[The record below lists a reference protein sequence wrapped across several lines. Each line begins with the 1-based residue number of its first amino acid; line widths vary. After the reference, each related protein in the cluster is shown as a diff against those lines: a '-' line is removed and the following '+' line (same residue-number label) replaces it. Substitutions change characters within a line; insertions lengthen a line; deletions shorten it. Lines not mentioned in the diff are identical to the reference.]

1 MPLKENI
8 ARAARP
14 LFARGGRPTVAQI
27 AAAAGISRATFH
39 RVYGSRDE
47 LIRELEVLPDPGS
60 RERILAAAIEMVG
73 RTGLD
78 RLSMD
83 ELAAAAGVSRASVY
97 RLFPGKAALFGALVR
112 AYSPMETIAAT
123 MERLGGRP
131 PEEVMP
137 ELARA
142 VAAELKGRLGMVR
155 TMIFEVTR
163 LAPDTSEGVDFALTR
178 GIGVVLGY
186 MVGQMAAGRLRAMH
200 PVLAMQAFVGPLLVH
215 MITRDLAEER
225 LGFDLPLEEAA
236 GELALAWVRAM
247 RPETSS

>member
-1 MPLKENI
+1 MPTRQKI
-8 ARAARP
+8 ASAARP
-14 LFARGGRPTVAQI
+14 LFARGDRPTVADI

-47 LIRELEVLPDPGS
+47 LIRELDVSPDPDS
-60 RERILAAAIEMVG
+60 RKRVLEAAIEMLG

-78 RLSMD
+78 GLSMD

-97 RLFPGKAALFGALVR
+97 RLFPGKAALFAALVR

-137 ELARA
+137 ELART
-142 VAAELKGRLGMVR
+142 VAAELKSRLGIVR
-155 TMIFEVTR
+155 TMLFEVTS
-163 LAPDTSEGVDFALTR
+163 LAPDTTEAVDFALTR

-186 MVGQMAAGRLRAMH
+186 IVGQMAAGRLHPMH
-200 PVLAMQAFVGPLLVH
+200 PLLAMQAFVGPLLLH
-215 MITRDLAEER
+215 LIMRDLAEQR
-225 LGFDLPLEEAA
+225 LGFDVPAEEAA

-247 RPETSS
+247 RPDTVS

>member
-97 RLFPGKAALFGALVR
+97 RLFPGKAALFAALVR
-112 AYSPMETIAAT
+112 AYSPMETVAAT
-123 MERLGGRP
+123 MERLARRP
-131 PEEVMP
+131 PPGGMPAPAASAWPRTSWQWPSRRWKSMP
-137 ELARA
+137 EAR
-142 VAAELKGRLGMVR
+142 LLWTQRVR
-155 TMIFEVTR
+155 FSPSTR
-163 LAPDTSEGVDFALTR
+163 RCGSPN
-178 GIGVVLGY
+178 
-186 MVGQMAAGRLRAMH
+186 
-200 PVLAMQAFVGPLLVH
+200 
-215 MITRDLAEER
+215 
-225 LGFDLPLEEAA
+225 
-236 GELALAWVRAM
+236 
-247 RPETSS
+247 